1 MTIEVIGPDQSKFQ
15 FPDGTPEPTISAAM
29 AQHYGAPPQGPA
41 PEAPAP
47 AKYDPADPRFADQSV
62 KAALRGVPVLGA
74 GLEKASAGI
83 SAAAQ
88 PLTGVGSDKSTIA
101 DRYVANLEQEEAA
114 KADYEK
120 AHPIKSAVEGMV
132 GGGLA
137 LGGAAGAVPAV
148 AKGLG
153 MVGPLRTA
161 VPAAVASGAALGGA
175 DAAVRGQDP
184 VTGAE
189 VGAITGG
196 LGVIGGKAVGKIW
209 DKARGMFV
217 DAPAPVPTRTMR
229 VNETDV
235 PVRESVITRDPST
248 SAREQGILHETEG
261 APAQTVARQAQE
273 ATEAAMEAE
282 HARLAASLDPTGQRP
297 ATSPMAAGEA
307 ISSEVSTQEAAR
319 AAAEAARLQAVGAEG
334 GAIRESLNTSA
345 TPGVLADTPIT
356 AAQQIQT
363 SLVGARN
370 ALARR
375 RDQAYDLLRGTEGEY
390 NPAVFQRTGAAIRRD
405 LNRGNDPVRIDART
419 PGAAQALEDIELNV
433 GQRRFENQAQTEL
446 QRGPDGR
453 PVEPPITA
461 ETIDSAR
468 KRLISIQRQTNQA
481 ARSTGDYTDA
491 RAVRRII
498 NAFDDHVATATRTP
512 GGFSGDPEELLSRL
526 SNARRLHTTLKQGF
540 GPRNAQD
547 DVGKAIEAIVG
558 KRDVAPAEMEKV
570 AGLLFGSNEGA
581 GQVPARMAQRL
592 VDMFGENS
600 PQVAQL
606 KQGLISHLLDT
617 PAGVEP
623 LSHTKAADK
632 IHKFF
637 SGGKTVTVA
646 QTLFSPSERARFLA
660 HANRMR
666 GAADP
671 APENHVEKVIAKW
684 AGRDGG
690 LKASP
695 KTIIDDLMGSTGT
708 KGTAPAVIDYLK
720 RHTSPDT
727 VGQLKQA
734 MWHRITESD
743 GAIPWKDQ
751 KVGERIIKFLDGD
764 GAGMAKA
771 LYTPAEIKAMR
782 ELGNAHIKLLPIEGT
797 TNPSKSG
804 YVIARTMKSMAH
816 SLLPFLGF
824 HAGGLPGAAA
834 ALGAKSIAGKI
845 TDRRGAQAARELF
858 YGPQPRR
865 ASSRMP
871 QSFGALS
878 APIAIG
884 QSNQRER

>member
-1 MTIEVIGPDQSKFQ
+1 MAVFEIAGPNGGKYQLEA
-15 FPDGTPEPTISAAM
+15 PDEATALQAFTQMQGGQPAA
-29 AQHYGAPPQGPA
+29 APA
-41 PEAPAP
+41 PEAPAAP
-47 AKYDPADPRFADQSV
+47 KYDPNDPRFADQSV
-62 KAALRGVPVLGA
+62 KSALRGVPVLGA
-74 GLEKASAGI
+74 GLEKASAAI

-120 AHPIKSAVEGMV
+120 EHPIRSAVEGMV

-137 LGGAAGAVPAV
+137 LGGAAGASAKI

-153 MVGPLRTA
+153 MVGPLSTA
-161 VPAAVASGAALGGA
+161 LPASIASGGAIGGA
-175 DAAVRGQDP
+175 DALARGHDP

-189 VGAITGG
+189 IGALTGG
-196 LGVIGGKAVGKIW
+196 LGVVGGKALGKVW

-217 DAPAPVPTRTMR
+217 EPPPAVPTRTMR

-248 SAREQGILHETEG
+248 SAREQSILHEGEG

-273 ATEAAMEAE
+273 ATDAAMEAE

-307 ISSEVSTQEAAR
+307 ISSEVSAQEAAR
-319 AAAEAARLQAVGAEG
+319 AAAEAARLQAVAAEG
-334 GAIRESLNTSA
+334 GAIREGLNTSA
-345 TPGVLADTPIT
+345 TPGVLADTPAS
-356 AAQQIQT
+356 AAQQVQG
-363 SLVGARN
+363 SLIGARD
-370 ALARR
+370 ALAARR
-375 RDQAYDLLRGTEGEY
+375 TAAYDRLRDTEGAFS
-390 NPAVFQRTGAAIRRD
+390 PASFTRTSAAIRRD
-405 LNRGNDPVRIDART
+405 LNRGTDPVRVDSVRT
-419 PGAAQALEDIELNV
+419 PQTAAALEDIELNV
-433 GQRRFENQAQTEL
+433 GQRRFENQAQPEL

-453 PVEPPITA
+453 PMEPPITA

-468 KRLISIQRQTNQA
+468 KRLISMQRQASKT
-481 ARSTGDYTDA
+481 ARATGDDSDV
-491 RAVRRII
+491 RGMRRII
-498 NAFDDHVATATRTP
+498 SAFDDHVERAATTP
-512 GGFSGDPEELLSRL
+512 GGFSGDGAELLQRMRT
-526 SNARRLHTTLKQGF
+526 ARGLHSELKSTF
-540 GPRNAQD
+540 GPRNPQD
-547 DVGKAIEAIVG
+547 DVGKAIERIVG
-558 KRDVAPAEMEKV
+558 KRDVEPAEMEKV
-570 AGLLFGSNEGA
+570 AGLLFGTNDGA
-581 GQVPARMAQRL
+581 GQVPARMARRL
-592 VDMFGENS
+592 VDMFGRDS
-600 PQVAQL
+600 AQVAQL

-617 PAGVEP
+617 PAGTEP
-623 LSHTKAADK
+623 LSHAKAADK

-637 SGGKTVTVA
+637 SGGKTVTLA
-646 QTLFSPSERARFLA
+646 QELFSPSERARFLA

-666 GAADP
+666 TANDP
-671 APENHVEKVIAKW
+671 APTGHVEKLVAKW

-695 KTIIDDLMGSTGT
+695 KTIIDDLMGSTGQ
-708 KGTAPAVIDYLK
+708 KGTAPAVVDYLK
-720 RHTSPDT
+720 RHTSPET

-751 KVGERIIKFLDGD
+751 KVGERIIKFLNGD
-764 GAGMAKA
+764 GKGMAEA
-771 LYTPAEIKAMR
+771 LYTPKELAAMR
-782 ELGNAHIKLLPIEGT
+782 ELGEAHIKLLPIEGT

-865 ASSRMP
+865 APSRLP
-871 QSFGALS
+871 QSFGALA
-878 APIAIG
+878 APVLSTN
-884 QSNQRER
+884 QSR

>member
-15 FPDGTPEPTISAAM
+15 FPDGTPEPTITAAM
-29 AQHYGAPPQGPA
+29 AQHYGAATQT
-41 PEAPAP
+41 APAAP
-47 AKYDPADPRFADQSV
+47 AAPKYDPADPRFADQSV

-83 SAAAQ
+83 SALAQ
-88 PLTGVGSDKSTIA
+88 PVTGVGSDKTSIA

-114 KADYEK
+114 KADYETK
-120 AHPIKSAVEGMV
+120 HPIKSAVEGMV

-161 VPAAVASGAALGGA
+161 IPAAVASGGAIGGA
-175 DAAVRGQDP
+175 DALARGTDP

-189 VGAITGG
+189 IGALTGG
-196 LGVIGGKAVGKIW
+196 LGVVGGKAVGKIW

-217 DAPAPVPTRTMR
+217 DAPTPTPTRTMR

-248 SAREQGILHETEG
+248 SAREQSILHEGEG
-261 APAQTVARQAQE
+261 APAQAVGRQAQE

-307 ISSEVSTQEAAR
+307 ISSEVSAQEAAR
-319 AAAEAARLQAVGAEG
+319 AAAEAARLQAVTAEG
-334 GAIRESLNTSA
+334 GALREGLNTSP
-345 TPGVLADTPIT
+345 TPGVLADTPAS
-356 AAQQIQT
+356 AAQQVQQA
-363 SLVGARN
+363 LVGRRD
-370 ALARR
+370 ALAAR
-375 RDQAYDLLRGTEGEY
+375 RDAAYDRLRATEGEF
-390 NPAVFQRTGAAIRRD
+390 NPAAFTRTGAAIRRE
-405 LNRGNDPVRIDART
+405 LNAGTDPVRVDAVTT
-419 PGAAQALEDIELNV
+419 PRAAQALEDIELNV

-453 PVEPPITA
+453 PAEPPITA

-468 KRLISIQRQTNQA
+468 KRLVSMQRAANQA
-481 ARSTGDYTDA
+481 ARSSGDYSDV
-491 RAVRRII
+491 RAMRRIV
-498 NAFDDHVATATRTP
+498 NSFQEHVNRAARTP
-512 GGFSGDPEELLSRL
+512 GGFTGDAEQFISRHDAARGLHSELKR
-526 SNARRLHTTLKQGF
+526 TF
-540 GPRNAQD
+540 GPQNPQD
-547 DVGKAIEAIVG
+547 DVGKAIEKIVG
-558 KRDVAPAEMEKV
+558 KRDVEPAEMEKV
-570 AGLLFGSNEGA
+570 SGLMFGSNDGA
-581 GQVPARMAQRL
+581 GQVPARMARRL
-592 VDMFGENS
+592 LDMFGENS
-600 PQVAQL
+600 PQIAQL

-623 LSHTKAADK
+623 LSHAKAADK

-637 SGGKTVTVA
+637 SGGKTVTLG

-666 GAADP
+666 SAADP
-671 APENHVEKVIAKW
+671 APSNYVEKVIAKW
-684 AGRDGG
+684 SGRDGA

-695 KTIIDDLMGSTGT
+695 KTIIDDLMGSTGQ

-720 RHTSPDT
+720 RHTSPET

-734 MWHRITESD
+734 MWHRITQSD

-764 GAGMAKA
+764 GKGMAEA
-771 LYTPAEIKAMR
+771 LYTKAEIKAMR

-824 HAGGLPGAAA
+824 HAGGLPGAAVA
-834 ALGAKSIAGKI
+834 MGAKSAANKVIEK
-845 TDRRGAQAARELF
+845 RGAAQARELF
-858 YGPQPRR
+858 YGPQPKR

-878 APIAIG
+878 APIVSTNS
-884 QSNQRER
+884 QSR